1 MLARDRFAQKA
12 TDYLESYKMSIYLQD
27 AIKII
32 LDRRDEKPIDLLN
45 EYFNTTLKGE
55 HILLREYAFVSAT
68 QLNRKSFLQQVRK
81 VFHSTPHYKVITA
94 LDYHQMICLV
104 CSDFP
109 RNLLIETVKTL
120 NIAGVNQI
128 STRSGHDLLFEQF
141 EIEKLQAAVCV
152 YFYYSEFMENIRT
165 LFQESSTQSQLNIND
180 QCSLYLIYTSIS
192 NLV

>member
-1 MLARDRFAQKA
+1 MQ
-12 TDYLESYKMSIYLQD
+12 IYLQD

-32 LDRRDEKPIDLLN
+32 LDRKDEKPLDLLN

-81 VFHSTPHYKVITA
+81 VFHSTPHYKIITA

-109 RNLLIETVKTL
+109 RQLVIESVRCLQLQDGSVKA
-120 NIAGVNQI
+120 N
-128 STRSGHDLLFEQF
+128 SGNELLFEQYDVDR
-141 EIEKLQAAVCV
+141 L
-152 YFYYSEFMENIRT
+152 
-165 LFQESSTQSQLNIND
+165 
-180 QCSLYLIYTSIS
+180 
-192 NLV
+192 